1 MQLNHHESYYT
12 EPIKPINQFGDTQC
26 ISDILAGRI
35 SITDVPPEFRQYTEE
50 QMIRLLSAF
59 GATR

>member
-1 MQLNHHESYYT
+1 MQLNQPESYYT
-12 EPIKPINQFGDTQC
+12 ESINQFGDTQC

-50 QMIRLLSAF
+50 QMLNLLSAF
-59 GATR
+59 GTTR

>member
-1 MQLNHHESYYT
+1 MQFNHPESYYT
-12 EPIKPINQFGDTQC
+12 APINQFGDTQC

-35 SITDVPPEFRQYTEE
+35 SITDVQPEFRQYTEE
-50 QMIRLLSAF
+50 QMIHLLSAF

>member
-1 MQLNHHESYYT
+1 MQLSHPESYYT
-12 EPIKPINQFGDTQC
+12 EIINQFGDTQC
-26 ISDILAGRI
+26 VSDILAGRI

>member
-1 MQLNHHESYYT
+1 MQLNQPESYYT
-12 EPIKPINQFGDTQC
+12 EPINQFGDTKC

-35 SITDVPPEFRQYTEE
+35 SITDVPPEFKQYTEE
-50 QMIRLLSAF
+50 QMLNLLSVL

>member
-1 MQLNHHESYYT
+1 MQLNHPESYYT
-12 EPIKPINQFGDTQC
+12 EPISQFGDTKC

-50 QMIRLLSAF
+50 QMIRLLSTF